1 MVHANDARSFGRIL
15 VVALLASLKLPVLA
29 QEQATSFDQLRVLVA
44 PGQKVNLTSTAGK
57 RLAGTIAG
65 LTSSTLS
72 LKVGKELLELRE
84 ADVQTIRHRGNDSL
98 RNGALWGLGTGA
110 GVGMVTCGR
119 CHVGPG
125 LVAAAM
131 FGGIG
136 SGIGVGID
144 ALIRTEMTV
153 FQRRG
158 AAGGKVTV
166 VPQLAK
172 SHQGVMVSVRF

>member
-1 MVHANDARSFGRIL
+1 MSVLANDARSFGRIL
-15 VVALLASLKLPVLA
+15 VVALLASLTAPVVA
-29 QEQATSFDQLRVLVA
+29 QEQATSFDQMRVLVA
-44 PGQKVNLTSTAGK
+44 PGHKVNVTNSAGG
-57 RLAGTIAG
+57 RLFGTIAG
-65 LTSSTLS
+65 LTASTLS
-72 LKVGKELLELRE
+72 LKVGKQLLELRE
-84 ADVQTIRHRGNDSL
+84 ADVQTIRRRGNDSL
-98 RNGALWGLGTGA
+98 RDGALWGLGTGA

-144 ALIRTEMTV
+144 ALIRTEMTI

-158 AAGGKVTV
+158 AAGTVTV
-166 VPQLAK
+166 APQLAK
-172 SHQGVMVSVRF
+172 SHQGVMVSVKF